1 MTAAAEVA
9 ARYDEARWTSMSER
23 RPTTPGPLSAI
34 RALRLDAW
42 RPVHTEPVHGLLGS
56 LRPILGDFAP
66 ARSIAVV
73 PAQRTAP
80 EVAEWLGGI
89 G

>member
-1 MTAAAEVA
+1 MP
-9 ARYDEARWTSMSER
+9 ER
-23 RPTTPGPLSAI
+23 RPITPGPLSAI

-56 LRPILGDFAP
+56 LGPILGDFAP
-66 ARSIAVV
+66 VRSTAVV